1 MRQIRSWSLARRLFR
16 VPAWAAALAGAFVV
30 GAVVGPIAVSAQP
43 TQGAAP
49 QWRSPG
55 LKHVFV
61 IMMENT
67 QYKALLSPANPNTK
81 FIQQL
86 AAKILGRGRWCAWC
100 PFCGRGGGLGS

>member
-1 MRQIRSWSLARRLFR
+1 MRQIRSWSLARRVFR
-16 VPAWAAALAGAFVV
+16 VPAWAAALAAAFVV

-43 TQGAAP
+43 TRGAS

-67 QYKALLSPANPNTK
+67 QYRALLSPANPHTR

-86 AAKILGRGRWCAWC
+86 AAAKGWPPGTSASRT
-100 PFCGRGGGLGS
+100 